1 MLAQHLLHCIG
12 GEIRVD
18 GGAAELVKVGENGAE
33 TRIRSARVLDDCRH
47 FTSKCRHRLS
57 EFGDSG
63 VPPVNSRKRRG
74 EEAFQCGAEVFAFGE
89 FHVKHLLSVLI
100 ENPALRRVEKD
111 VGIRIACVKFALD
124 FLSQVIV
131 NIFRFHESKGEPV
144 FVQERAINDDA
155 VSGIRVHCVLRHE
168 GGIDFFG
175 AGIK

>member
-1 MLAQHLLHCIG
+1 MLAEHLLHRIG

-33 TRIRSARVLDDCRH
+33 AGIRSARVLDDCRH
-47 FTSKCRHRLS
+47 FTSECRHRLS

-63 VPPVNSRKRRG
+63 VPPVNSRKRSG
-74 EEAFQCGAEVFAFGE
+74 EETFQCGAEVFAFGE

-100 ENPALRRVEKD
+100 ENPALRRVEKY
-111 VGIRIACVKFALD
+111 VSIRIACVKFALD
-124 FLSQVIV
+124 FSSQVIV

-155 VSGIRVHCVLRHE
+155 VSCISTHRVLRHE
-168 GGIDFFG
+168 GGFDFFSTS
-175 AGIK
+175 IK

>member
-1 MLAQHLLHCIG
+1 MLAQHLLHRIG

-18 GGAAELVKVGENGAE
+18 GGAAEFVKVGENGAE

-47 FTSKCRHRLS
+47 FTSECRHRLS

-63 VPPVNSRKRRG
+63 VPPVNSRKRSG
-74 EEAFQCGAEVFAFGE
+74 KETFQCGAEVFAFGE

-111 VGIRIACVKFALD
+111 VSIRIACVKFALD
-124 FLSQVIV
+124 FALQIIV
-131 NIFRFHESKGEPV
+131 NILRFHESKGEPV

-155 VSGIRVHCVLRHE
+155 VSCISPHCVLRHE
-168 GGIDFFG
+168 GGIDFFC